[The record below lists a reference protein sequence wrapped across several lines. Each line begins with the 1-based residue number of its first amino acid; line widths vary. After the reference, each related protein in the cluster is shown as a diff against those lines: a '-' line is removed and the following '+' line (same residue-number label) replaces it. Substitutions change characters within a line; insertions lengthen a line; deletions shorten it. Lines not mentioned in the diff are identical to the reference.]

1 MFSFLGDVQEAIPK
15 IQLYVESD
23 SSFFNA
29 FLKEGML
36 FSSLLYLILIWI
48 RVLKLIFQNLIE
60 VAEKMKTSLFLLLII
75 KFEKNEVLKYSLYY
89 YVLCMLK
96 LFKSYSKQ

>member
-1 MFSFLGDVQEAIPK
+1 MFTFLGDVQEAIRK

-23 SSFFNA
+23 STFFNV

-75 KFEKNEVLKYSLYY
+75 KFELKFEKNDI
-89 YVLCMLK
+89 
-96 LFKSYSKQ
+96 FHFH